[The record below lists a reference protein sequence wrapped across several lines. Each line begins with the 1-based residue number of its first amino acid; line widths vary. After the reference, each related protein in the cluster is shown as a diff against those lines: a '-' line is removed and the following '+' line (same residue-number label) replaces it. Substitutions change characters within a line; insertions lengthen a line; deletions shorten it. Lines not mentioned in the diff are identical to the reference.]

1 MTDTISK
8 QNSQADE
15 STILSALK
23 GLKHPQTGRDI
34 LTMDMVQG
42 LAIKGGKVSFALAV
56 REDEAEACEPLR
68 QACETRILALDG
80 INSATVVLTA
90 HKPAPDI
97 GSRTRAP
104 RTQRTVPKPPQKQ
117 TPAVFEQIDAVIAV
131 ASGKGGVGK
140 STIAVNLA
148 AALVA
153 DSATDTQYSKGIGLL
168 DADIYGPSAPQLLGV
183 DEKPQVGAD
192 KKLMPIVK
200 HKLQTMSI
208 GYMVGPQQAMIWR
221 GPMVQGALLQM
232 LNDVAW
238 PPLNILVIDL
248 PPGTGDIQLTLAQQI
263 PVRGALIVTTPQ
275 SLALA
280 DVRRCIAMFQKT
292 KTPILGMVE
301 NMAWMTAPDGSQ
313 LYPFGES
320 GGQELAQSMNI
331 PYLTSLPLDAALQTA
346 TQAGTPIIAHA
357 PQSASAIAFHKLAKL
372 IQQALT

>member
-1 MTDTISK
+1 MTGTINK
-8 QNSQADE
+8 QNSQIDE
-15 STILSALK
+15 STILEALK

-34 LTMDMVQG
+34 LSMDMVQG
-42 LAIKGGKVSFALAV
+42 LTIKAGKVSFALAV

-68 QACETRILALDG
+68 QACQERIVALDG
-80 INSATVVLTA
+80 VDSATIVLTA
-90 HKPAPDI
+90 HKSAPNI
-97 GSRTRAP
+97 GARQTA
-104 RTQRTVPKPPQKQ
+104 PKPPQKQ

-148 AALVA
+148 AALA
-153 DSATDTQYSKGIGLL
+153 ADTQYSKGVGLL
-168 DADIYGPSAPQLLGV
+168 DADIYGPSTPQLLAV
-183 DEKPQVGAD
+183 SEKPQVGAD
-192 KKLMPIVK
+192 KKLIPIVK

-208 GYMVGPQQAMIWR
+208 GYMVDPQQAMIWR

-301 NMAWMTAPDGSQ
+301 NMAWMTAPDGNR

-320 GGQELAQSMNI
+320 GGQALAQSMNI
-331 PYLTSLPLDAALQTA
+331 PYLMSLPLDAALQTA

-357 PQSASAIAFHKLAKL
+357 PQSASAIAFQKLAKL

>member
-15 STILSALK
+15 SIILAALK

-34 LTMDMVQG
+34 LSMDMVQG
-42 LAIKGGKVSFALAV
+42 LTIKGGKVSFALAV
-56 REDEAEACEPLR
+56 LEDEAEACEPLR
-68 QACETRILALDG
+68 QACQTRILALAGVD
-80 INSATVVLTA
+80 SATIVLTA

-97 GSRTRAP
+97 GTQGAHRTSASRTA
-104 RTQRTVPKPPQKQ
+104 PKPPQKQ

-148 AALVA
+148 AALA
-153 DSATDTQYSKGIGLL
+153 ADTQNSKTIGLL
-168 DADIYGPSAPQLLGV
+168 DADIYGPSTPQLLAV
-183 DEKPQVGAD
+183 SEKPQVGAD
-192 KKLMPIVK
+192 KKLIPIVK

-208 GYMVGPQQAMIWR
+208 GYMVAPEQAMIWR

-301 NMAWMTAPDGSQ
+301 NMAWMTAPDGSK

-320 GGQELAQSMNI
+320 GGQTLAQSMNI
-331 PYLTSLPLDAALQTA
+331 PYLTSLPLDAALQSA
-346 TQAGTPIIAHA
+346 TQNGTPIIAHA
-357 PQSASAIAFHKLAKL
+357 PQSNSAIAFRELAKL

>member
-1 MTDTISK
+1 M
-8 QNSQADE
+8 
-15 STILSALK
+15 
-23 GLKHPQTGRDI
+23 
-34 LTMDMVQG
+34 
-42 LAIKGGKVSFALAV
+42 
-56 REDEAEACEPLR
+56 
-68 QACETRILALDG
+68 
-80 INSATVVLTA
+80 
-90 HKPAPDI
+90 
-97 GSRTRAP
+97 
-104 RTQRTVPKPPQKQ
+104 
-117 TPAVFEQIDAVIAV
+117 DAVIAV

-148 AALVA
+148 AALA
-153 DSATDTQYSKGIGLL
+153 ADTQNSKTIGLL
-168 DADIYGPSAPQLLGV
+168 DADIYGPSTPQLLAV
-183 DEKPQVGAD
+183 SEKPQVGAD
-192 KKLMPIVK
+192 KKLIPIVK

-208 GYMVGPQQAMIWR
+208 GYMVAPEQAMIWR

-301 NMAWMTAPDGSQ
+301 NMAWMTAPDGSK

-320 GGQELAQSMNI
+320 GGETLAQSMNI
-331 PYLTSLPLDAALQTA
+331 PYLTSQPLDAAKQ
-346 TQAGTPIIAHA
+346 
-357 PQSASAIAFHKLAKL
+357 
-372 IQQALT
+372 